1 MTWSLITIL
10 GKRMLWQMLWA
21 ENLLL
26 PWLTSVLVTS
36 QIRECDRLVANKYLC
51 LWSFDLLVTYW
62 NSDMTSSVQ
71 GVCRTCKTCNPPT
84 MIHHTTSTQMVSI
97 INYIYIIS
105 KCIQN
110 YRLSIEYLCDVW
122 YKKTKHD
129 KKRQHMISLDDCAR
143 LFHKAT
149 DLMSKVHRAHRWM
162 DVS

>member
-105 KCIQN
+105 KCRQN
-110 YRLSIEYLCDVW
+110 YRCQSSNYVTYDTTKLNMT
-122 YKKTKHD
+122 KKG
-129 KKRQHMISLDDCAR
+129 HMTPLDDCAR
-143 LFHKAT
+143 LFHQAM
-149 DLMSKVHRAHRWM
+149 DLVSKVNRAHRWT